1 VKDFYKN
8 RSIVLKAVIV
18 IISVILIIKL
28 LSIQI
33 LDPSYKDLAHK
44 NVIKKIKIYPTRGL
58 IYDRNNNLL
67 VYNQA
72 VYDIE
77 VFPRKVSNIDTTLF
91 CELLGI
97 SKETFE
103 KKMLKVSKGLNY
115 YSSNEFLTQV
125 SAEKYALFK
134 EYSYKFEGFYGTAR
148 TIRSYPFHSA
158 GHLLGDIGEVDS
170 TLIITSDFYYQPRD
184 YVGKSGVELTYEEA
198 LRGEK
203 GFRYVFIDKFYNEKG
218 SFRDGAEDKM
228 PVQGKYLQLTIDVE
242 LQKYG
247 EMLLQNKVGS
257 VVAIEPSTGEILALV
272 TSPSIDPNLL
282 TGSFRSQNYAKLQT
296 DPLSPLFNRAT
307 MAQYPPGSTFKPFT
321 AAVAMQEG
329 IITKDYGYSCGGTYS
344 IPGYTLKCSHGHPS
358 AQSVMDAIQHSCNPY
373 FWHIFRN
380 TLESNQYANPRDAYE
395 KWQKYA
401 TNFGMSIKTGIDLAN
416 EKSGSVP
423 QREYYNRLYGERG
436 WRATTIIS
444 LAIGQG
450 EVTVT
455 PLQLANL
462 FVVFANKG
470 YYITPHVV
478 RMVNNELN
486 ENFKRHES
494 GIDAV
499 HFDAILEG
507 LRKVIEAGTGKR
519 SQIPGLD
526 FGGKTGTAQNPHGED
541 HSIFVGLA
549 PIDNPK
555 IVVSAIIEN
564 AGGGSRYAAPISSL
578 MIEKYLNDTIAESR
592 KPLEQQMID
601 ANLVEGLLKKRI
613 RL

>member
-1 VKDFYKN
+1 MKDLFKN
-8 RSIVLKAVIV
+8 RSVVLKA
-18 IISVILIIKL
+18 IIILLSGILIAKL
-28 LSIQI
+28 FQIQI

-44 NVIKKIKIYPTRGL
+44 NVIKKIKMYPTRGL
-58 IYDRNNNLL
+58 IYDRNGDLL

-77 VFPRKVSNIDTTLF
+77 VFPRRVKNIDTTLF
-91 CELLGI
+91 CNLLGI
-97 SKETFE
+97 TPEIFE
-103 KKMLKVSKGLNY
+103 KKMNKVSTGLNY
-115 YSSNEFLTQV
+115 YSSNEFFKQI

-134 EYSYKFEGFYGTAR
+134 EFSYKFEGFYGTSR
-148 TIRSYPFHSA
+148 TIRSYPFHSG

-170 TLIITSDFYYQPRD
+170 NQIVASNYYYQPRD
-184 YVGKSGVELTYEEA
+184 YVGKSGVELTYEHE

-228 PVQGKYLQLTIDVE
+228 PRQGKSLTLTIDSE

-257 VVAIEPSTGEILALV
+257 VVAIEPSTGEILALI

-282 TGSFRSQNYAKLQT
+282 SGSDRSINYAKLQS
-296 DPLSPLFNRAT
+296 DPLSPLFNRAI
-307 MAQYPPGSTFKPFT
+307 MAQYPPGSTFKPLT
-321 AAVAMQEG
+321 AAIAMQEG
-329 IITKDYGYSCGGTYS
+329 IISKNYGYSCGGTYS

-358 AQSVMDAIQHSCNPY
+358 AQNVMEAIQHSCNPY
-373 FWHIFRN
+373 FWNIFRN
-380 TLESNQYANPRDAYE
+380 NLEHNKYTNPREAYE
-395 KWQKYA
+395 IWQKYA
-401 TNFGMSIKTGIDLAN
+401 TNFGLNKKTGIDLAN
-416 EKSGSVP
+416 EKPGNVP
-423 QREYYNRLYGERG
+423 AREYYNRIYGERG

-450 EVTVT
+450 EILMT

-462 FVVFANKG
+462 YAVFANKG

-478 RMVNNELN
+478 KYVDNKPIDRFMRN
-486 ENFKRHES
+486 ES
-494 GIDAV
+494 GVDAV
-499 HFDAILEG
+499 HFDAILDG
-507 LRKVIEAGTGKR
+507 LGKVVQAGTGRR
-519 SQIPGLD
+519 SQIPGID

-541 HSIFVGLA
+541 HSIFAGLA
-549 PIDNPK
+549 PLSNPK
-555 IVVSAIIEN
+555 IVVAAVIEN

-592 KPLEQQMID
+592 KPLETQMLE
-601 ANLVEGLLKKRI
+601 ANLVEGLLKKRV
-613 RL
+613 RP